1 MAAGGDYTR
10 KRVIYQNV
18 STNLLFTATTDDTT
32 LITGKTNHTIY
43 VQRIIVWITTSTAAT
58 ETFQDHTTA
67 KQIAV
72 VPANPGAN
80 TRWDFDFG
88 PNGVPLTTGENLL
101 WNVSAVGHAGH
112 LVVEAYMRPDAVQT
126 VSNAN

>member
-1 MAAGGDYTR
+1 MAGGDYTR
-10 KRVIYQNV
+10 KRLIFQDV
-18 STNLLFTATTDDTT
+18 STTLSFSASTDDTT
-32 LITGKTNHTIY
+32 LITGRSSHTIFI
-43 VQRIIVWITTSTAAT
+43 QRIMVWVKTSTTAT

-72 VPANPGAN
+72 IPASPGAN

-88 PNGVPLTTGENLL
+88 PDGVPLTTGENLL

-112 LVVEAYMRPDAVQT
+112 LVVEAYMKPDAVQT
-126 VSNAN
+126 VGTGN